1 MLFRQGSWAG
11 LADGSITR
19 AFRRGPRRP
28 ARPGS
33 RHRTPAGVPLI
44 EDVAPVAAGS
54 LRADDAR
61 AAGYPAVAALLAD
74 LGAADDEQVWR
85 VSFRFD
91 GPDPREALRRRRPD
105 AAERDEL
112 AARLARL
119 DARSAAG
126 PWTMRTLRLIAERP
140 TARAAARAAHLG
152 RETLAFKTD
161 VRKLKALGLTESLE
175 IGYRLSPR
183 GEDLLARPEPT

>member
-1 MLFRQGSWAG
+1 ML
-11 LADGSITR
+11 
-19 AFRRGPRRP
+19 
-28 ARPGS
+28 
-33 RHRTPAGVPLI
+33 LI

-91 GPDPREALRRRRPD
+91 GPDPRAALRRRRPD

-119 DARSAAG
+119 DARSAGG
-126 PWTMRTLRLIAERP
+126 PWTADTLRLIAERP
-140 TARAAARAAHLG
+140 GTRAADLAAHLG